1 MLYVCVCVCLF
12 VWILTFLK
20 VYLIPNSNSCET
32 KKDQKEKEGV
42 NAKQVLRYK
51 QHGGEISRPFLE
63 IMTDRQPNDKP
74 TNGRADGL
82 IGKFHFNKDLLDYF
96 VLMEFFIDSI
106 YITNV
111 QKNNS
116 AVSLN

>member
-1 MLYVCVCVCLF
+1 M
-12 VWILTFLK
+12 ILNKFSDMSSMEVK
-20 VYLIPNSNSCET
+20 FPAFFGDY
-32 KKDQKEKEGV
+32 
-42 NAKQVLRYK
+42 
-51 QHGGEISRPFLE
+51 
-63 IMTDRQPNDKP
+63 DRQTTERQTDER
-74 TNGRADGL
+74 TSDGL